1 MQKDARCAHRWIL
14 RFAQNDKF
22 EGFSSDFGSAVQFEG
37 PTSRH
42 NAPPTKYP
50 SNLRLFTSAAMRR
63 KRGACIGCARSR
75 SLLRAAAPAKL
86 ARMNLQEL
94 RRNYASRSLDL
105 PDLNP
110 SPFAQFD
117 LWMREAIETQVLE
130 PNAMSLAT
138 ADATGRPNLRT
149 VLLKGFDERGFVFYT
164 NYESAKARDIAAN
177 NRVALMF
184 PWLPLER
191 QVVVTGTADKIGA
204 AESLKYFLS
213 RPRDSQIG
221 AWASRQSS
229 VITTR
234 SLLEQKFAE
243 MKAKFAQG
251 EIPLPTNWGGYR
263 VTPATFEFW
272 QGRPNRLHDRF
283 MYRKQPDGTWAVE
296 RLMP

>member
-1 MQKDARCAHRWIL
+1 ML
-14 RFAQNDKF
+14 P
-22 EGFSSDFGSAVQFEG
+22 G
-37 PTSRH
+37 
-42 NAPPTKYP
+42 
-50 SNLRLFTSAAMRR
+50 
-63 KRGACIGCARSR
+63 
-75 SLLRAAAPAKL
+75 
-86 ARMNLQEL
+86 MNLEDL

-117 LWMREAIETQVLE
+117 LWMREAIETKVLE

-138 ADATGRPNLRT
+138 VDLAGQPTNRT
-149 VLLKGFDERGFVFYT
+149 VLLKGFDERGLVFYT
-164 NYESAKARDIAAN
+164 NYDSQKARDIAAN
-177 NRVALMF
+177 ARVALLF

-191 QVVVTGTADKIGA
+191 QVSVNGRAQKITA

-221 AWASRQSS
+221 AWASRQSE

-243 MKAKFAQG
+243 MKAKFAAG
-251 EIPLPTNWGGYR
+251 EIPLPSNWGGYR
-263 VTPATFEFW
+263 VVPEMFEFW

-283 MYRKQPDGTWAVE
+283 RYTRQPDNSWKIE

>member
-1 MQKDARCAHRWIL
+1 
-14 RFAQNDKF
+14 
-22 EGFSSDFGSAVQFEG
+22 
-37 PTSRH
+37 
-42 NAPPTKYP
+42 
-50 SNLRLFTSAAMRR
+50 
-63 KRGACIGCARSR
+63 
-75 SLLRAAAPAKL
+75 
-86 ARMNLQEL
+86 MNLQDL
-94 RRNYASRSLDL
+94 RRNYASRSLDQA
-105 PDLNP
+105 DLNA

-117 LWMREAIETQVLE
+117 LWMREAIETEVLE

-138 ADATGRPNLRT
+138 ADASGRPNLRT

-164 NYESAKARDIAAN
+164 NYESAKAHDLAVN
-177 NRVALMF
+177 NRVALLF

-191 QVVVTGTADKIGA
+191 QVVVTGTAAKISV

-243 MKAKFAQG
+243 MRAKFAQG

-283 MYRKQPDGTWAVE
+283 MYTKSQEGSWSIE